1 MPNVSFS
8 IWWVLAPLLAWLGFT
23 LCVTLL
29 RERRKHAESLSRTR
43 RALRILAHG
52 TPAMAQVIAFSDTGQ
67 RRSGE
72 GTTWAIA
79 QLRLRVQAAETGET
93 FEVDQTTAIPL
104 AELPGH
110 AAGRTIA
117 VRFDPASREVAVE
130 RSGTSAAHYGADSSR
145 LRAPSEVSGR

>member
-1 MPNVSFS
+1 MLNVSFP

-23 LCVTLL
+23 LCVTLV
-29 RERRKHAESLSRTR
+29 RERRKHTERLLRTQRALDILSR
-43 RALRILAHG
+43 G
-52 TPAMAQVIAFSDTGQ
+52 TPAMAQVIALSDTGQ

-72 GTTWAIA
+72 GATWAIA
-79 QLRLRVQAAETGET
+79 KLHLRVRVAETGET

-110 AAGRTIA
+110 AAGKTIA

-130 RSGTSAAHYGADSSR
+130 RSGTSAVHYGADSSR